1 MPFCFSTF
9 VVYLLNH
16 LGMTTIKPLH
26 TFHIPVM
33 GLAYTIDS
41 PIRVAK
47 YGISSV
53 ISIMDDE
60 LIEKMNAFYSKK
72 FNLPYQE
79 ITQKTH
85 DYRAERITSYLNLVD
100 KIVKEKF
107 ENFKIELSESKLA
120 LENYMAMLP
129 NKSEIKLGLQNLLED
144 GFAFK
149 ENIKNYLENNL
160 YPGDIDVNIMTK
172 LDKDNFIK
180 EEQLP
185 IAFND
190 AHAALRGFANST
202 LESSVVLSA
211 GMNPRLY
218 SYFENFTAFFPD
230 LNNNLKKKITLKVS
244 DFRSAMI
251 QGNFLAKK
259 GLWVSEYRIESGL
272 NCGGHAFATEGYLL
286 GPILEEF
293 KQKKDQL
300 IQSAHDLMVKALGQ
314 KEMHIPE
321 QPLDLKITVQGG
333 VGTAEEH
340 DFLLDHYKV
349 DAVGWGSPF
358 LLVPEATSVDKHTR
372 ALLAGAK
379 EEDLYLS
386 HISPLGI
393 PFNTL
398 RGTTN
403 EKLKLKRIEES
414 KAGSSCPK
422 RFVALSKE
430 YDVKGICTSS
440 KKYQDLKL
448 EELLQQKDILS
459 ADVYNKK
466 KNSITEKACLCVGL
480 ANASYLENDIKIKG
494 QAQGVIVCPGPNMA
508 YFDQEVSLSKM
519 VQHIYG
525 NASLVTVTDRPN
537 LFVKEL
543 KMYLDYL
550 KNEIAAVSDEITVA
564 QIKKWHSF
572 QKNLMEGIA
581 YYEDLF
587 STTPFFESTK
597 KEILNQFNSYK
608 MELIEIQI
616 PELVLV

>member
-1 MPFCFSTF
+1 
-9 VVYLLNH
+9 
-16 LGMTTIKPLH
+16 MTTLKPLH

-72 FNLPYQE
+72 FDLPYQE
-79 ITQKTH
+79 ITQKIH

-107 ENFKIELSESKLA
+107 ENFKTELSESKLA
-120 LENYMAMLP
+120 LENYIAMLP
-129 NKSEIKLGLQNLLED
+129 NKSEIKAGLQNLLED
-144 GFAFK
+144 GFTFK
-149 ENIKNYLENNL
+149 ENIKNYLEKNL

-172 LDKDNFIK
+172 LDKDNFSK
-180 EEQLP
+180 DEQLP
-185 IAFND
+185 IIFND
-190 AHAALRGFANST
+190 AHAALRGFVNST

-218 SYFENFTAFFPD
+218 SYFESFPAFYPD
-230 LNNNLKKKITLKVS
+230 INNKLKKKITLKVS
-244 DFRSAMI
+244 DFRSAII

-293 KQKKDQL
+293 KQKKEQL
-300 IQSAHDLMVKALGQ
+300 IQSAHELMIKALGQ
-314 KEMHIPE
+314 KGTPIPS

-340 DFLLDHYKV
+340 DFLMDCYNV
-349 DAVGWGSPF
+349 DSVGWGSPF
-358 LLVPEATSVDKHTR
+358 LLVPEATSVDFHTR
-372 ALLAGAK
+372 NLLAAAK
-379 EEDLYLS
+379 EDDLYLS

-422 RFVALSKE
+422 RFLALSKE
-430 YDVKGICTSS
+430 YDAKGICTSS

-448 EELLQQKDILS
+448 DELQLQAASLS
-459 ADVYNKK
+459 AEAFQKK

-494 QAQGVIVCPGPNMA
+494 QAQGVIICPGPNMA
-508 YFDQEVSLSKM
+508 YFDHEVSLAIM
-519 VQHIYG
+519 VKHIYG
-525 NASLVTVTDRPN
+525 NTSILGDGNRPN
-537 LFVKEL
+537 LLVKEL

-550 KNEIAAVSDEITVA
+550 KNEIESVSDEITA
-564 QIKKWHSF
+564 GQIKKWNSF
-572 QKNLMEGIA
+572 KNNLLLGIG

-587 STTPFFESTK
+587 STTPFFESIK
-597 KEILNQFNSYK
+597 NKILSQFDTYK
-608 MELIEIQI
+608 IELIAIEI
-616 PELVLV
+616 PELVTG